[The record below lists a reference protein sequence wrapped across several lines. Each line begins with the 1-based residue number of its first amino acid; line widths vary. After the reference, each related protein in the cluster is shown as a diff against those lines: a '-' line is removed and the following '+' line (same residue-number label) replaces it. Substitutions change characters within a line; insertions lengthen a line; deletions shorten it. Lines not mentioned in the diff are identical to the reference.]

1 MRQKMMGFWDMNKYL
16 KIMSFVI
23 AVSMTSIREP
33 FGVTG

>member
-1 MRQKMMGFWDMNKYL
+1 MMGFWDMNKCL
-16 KIMSFVI
+16 KITSFVI